1 MRSTNATK
9 TSFGAMMPQKPSRRR
24 MNTRFTKIGG
34 TGNSKRMSKR
44 SGEDVIIVRSS
55 AGAVLGGGGELNE
68 EERARKLLGIS
79 VSDDALAIQQAVN
92 KKKICLLYTSPSPRD
107 GLLSRMPSSA

>member
-1 MRSTNATK
+1 MRSMNTTK
-9 TSFGAMMPQKPSRRR
+9 TSFGAMMPQKPSRRI
-24 MNTRFTKIGG
+24 NAFNDSFYDDEIGG
-34 TGNSKRMSKR
+34 TGNSKRTISKR

-92 KKKICLLYTSPSPRD
+92 KKKSVVQR
-107 GLLSRMPSSA
+107 R

>member
-1 MRSTNATK
+1 MRSANATK

-24 MNTRFTKIGG
+24 MNAFRTTTTRFTKIGG

-44 SGEDVIIVRSS
+44 GGEDVIIVRSS

-68 EERARKLLGIS
+68 EEQARKLLGIS
-79 VSDDALAIQQAVN
+79 VSDDALAIQQA
-92 KKKICLLYTSPSPRD
+92 
-107 GLLSRMPSSA
+107 